1 MKLCIND
8 TKLEIE
14 LKNTNFVDYYVDRL
28 FHKSVQQELTSPNLY
43 EDYQTWKMHRNQLVD
58 ILVATNN
65 VVSQGLVDEGWRF
78 DIPDTVAGVDVKYL
92 EYVHE
97 HWADYTDRFKKI
109 QAQGNTQDPFEK
121 QMVVMDMRL
130 QRAGFSGFRQ
140 INHCV
145 HLVEHMHMLIF
156 SHFFLS
162 NRLEYDYQVQAQD
175 TAFYPSQLNVPYHN
189 IGRPQYEKWLLS
201 GSVTNTEIENF
212 TDIPNHIEL
221 WMTSNKLV
229 KNCQPEQEYI
239 DACNR
244 AGVEVWGNYLPLGNL
259 KDNYFHSGYKI
270 FNAFFDDEK
279 NNKIYVE
286 K

>member
-1 MKLCIND
+1 LKLCIND

-14 LKNTNFVDYYVDRL
+14 LKNTNFVDYYVDRI

-43 EDYQTWKMHRNQLVD
+43 EDYQTWKMHRNSLLD
-58 ILVATNN
+58 ILVATNK
-65 VVSQGLVDEGWRF
+65 VVDQGLVDEGWRF
-78 DIPDTVAGVDVKYL
+78 DVPDTVAGVDIKYL

-97 HWADYTDRFKKI
+97 HWADYTSRFKKI

-130 QRAGFSGFRQ
+130 QQAGFSGFHE

-145 HLVEHMHMLIF
+145 HLVEHMHMQMF
-156 SHFFLS
+156 SHFFIANTLQ
-162 NRLEYDYQVQAQD
+162 YDYQVQAED
-175 TAFYPSQLNVPYHN
+175 TVFYPSQLNIPYHN

-212 TDIPNHIEL
+212 TNIPNAIEL
-221 WMTSNKLV
+221 HMMSNKLV
-229 KNCQPEQEYI
+229 KNCQPEQEYV
-239 DACNR
+239 DACNS
-244 AGVEVWGNYLPLGNL
+244 AGVDVWGNYLPLGNL
-259 KDNYFHSGYKI
+259 KDNYFYSGYKI